1 MIKTKEPPNAALG
14 ALTIEMASPRIAA
27 SAQEAMHPETEG
39 RERKLVLFNRDPFHG
54 YACSW
59 CGYRFP
65 ESVISDRVS
74 LFDKRH
80 HFKLQREKEFSRH
93 VFEEPRSLVL

>member
-1 MIKTKEPPNAALG
+1 MVN
-14 ALTIEMASPRIAA
+14 PRIAG
-27 SAQEAMHPETEG
+27 SALEAMHPETEG
-39 RERKLVLFNRDPFHG
+39 IERKLVLFNRDPFQG

-74 LFDKRH
+74 LLEKRH
-80 HFKLQREKEFSRH
+80 LFKLQREKEFSRH
-93 VFEEPRSLVL
+93 VCSKSHVA